1 MAYPNFYSAPNNF
14 QAPQQPQY
22 QQPIVQSN
30 VIWVQS
36 ESGAKAFPQGVNC
49 NTILLDSEGDYFY
62 IKSTDMSGMPKLR
75 KFAYKEVTGEAEN
88 TPSVQQSQT
97 EYVTRE
103 EFEKFKSEYHKP
115 HYNNKNNYKK
125 EDRANE

>member
-14 QAPQQPQY
+14 QATQPPQY
-22 QQPIVQSN
+22 QQPVVQSN

-125 EDRANE
+125 EDRVNE

>member
-1 MAYPNFYSAPNNF
+1 MG
-14 QAPQQPQY
+14 
-22 QQPIVQSN
+22 
-30 VIWVQS
+30 VQS

-125 EDRANE
+125 EDRVNE